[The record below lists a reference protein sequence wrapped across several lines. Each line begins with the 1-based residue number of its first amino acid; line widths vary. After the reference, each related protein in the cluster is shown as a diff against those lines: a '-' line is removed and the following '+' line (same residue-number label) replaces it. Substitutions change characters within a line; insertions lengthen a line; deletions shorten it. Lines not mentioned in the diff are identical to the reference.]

1 MKAYYVTNNGTVV
14 FLKSSG
20 TEMRKMERVIT
31 RKVMEV
37 SEKLPTKKVR
47 RKKK

>member
-14 FLKSSG
+14 FMKSSG

-31 RKVMEV
+31 RKITKI
-37 SEKLPTKKVR
+37 SEKLPTVKVR